1 MTHRVLFVCLGNICR
16 SPTAEGVLRVIAA
29 REFPSLEIEVD
40 SAGTADYHVGEPP
53 DRRTVAAARRRGY
66 DLSGLRAR
74 QMQPADFDRFDYVL
88 AMDRGNLAELEDRR
102 QRGGTA
108 RVGLFLEY
116 ARETGVAEVPD
127 PYYGGLEG
135 FERVL
140 DLCEAGARGML
151 ASLVNEKGPHAC
163 AHGPSPELP

>member
-1 MTHRVLFVCLGNICR
+1 MR
-16 SPTAEGVLRVIAA
+16 AIAA
-29 REFPSLEIEVD
+29 REFPSLEIEFD

-74 QMQPADFDRFDYVL
+74 QVQPADFERFDFVL
-88 AMDRGNLAELEDRR
+88 AMDHANLAELDDRPR
-102 QRGGTA
+102 SGTA
-108 RVGLFLEY
+108 HVGLFLEY
-116 ARETGVAEVPD
+116 APETGVAEVPD
-127 PYYGGLEG
+127 PYYGGVED

-140 DLCEAGARGML
+140 DLCEAAARGML

-163 AHGPSPELP
+163 ARGPSPAGALKR